1 VALLAAVAVALIEM
15 LSVPPLLLPEF
26 VFVTLPELVDVLMPP
41 VLVPESVQV
50 TFPLASVVHTALA
63 TANKSIFL
71 FTNIK
76 IRRKVCG
83 VEWSGKQKQT
93 VSRMRCSAI
102 SAITC
107 VSAALWRYTAD
118 PGSSRTLS
126 LLRSRVCGASMHAA
140 PRPGNAD

>member
-41 VLVPESVQV
+41 VLVPELVQV

-76 IRRKVCG
+76 
-83 VEWSGKQKQT
+83 SGA
-93 VSRMRCSAI
+93 R
-102 SAITC
+102 
-107 VSAALWRYTAD
+107 SAALSGAGNKNRLFPACGEA
-118 PGSSRTLS
+118 PLAR
-126 LLRSRVCGASMHAA
+126 LRASA
-140 PRPGNAD
+140 PHYGGTPLIRDRHEL